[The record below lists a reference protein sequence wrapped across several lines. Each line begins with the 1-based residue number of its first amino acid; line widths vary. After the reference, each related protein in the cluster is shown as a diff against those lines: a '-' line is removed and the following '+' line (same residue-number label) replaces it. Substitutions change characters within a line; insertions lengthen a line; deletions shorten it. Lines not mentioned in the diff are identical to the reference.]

1 MAISTGQITIVD
13 YHDAVSL
20 TGYIG
25 SNLALTQVFN
35 PDNSTYSP
43 SYTSTNLIL
52 TPSLFK
58 AGSGSDIITEANV
71 KSIKWFDA
79 SAPTT
84 ELVANTN
91 YGLATFASG
100 ANRPLT
106 VKANILSGSTMA
118 KTFVVEVVYTD
129 PATGLDLTFK
139 TSITITRVNNSGGVT
154 FANVTTPNGN
164 IFKNGAGANLTA
176 LAELMRG
183 SGVDTSS
190 VAYQW
195 YRNDSSVST
204 DQGGGIGWRK
214 LDATTNFGTTGY
226 TSATLTIPATAVPS
240 LATFKCGIKD
250 TDASS
255 PTYNQTFFN
264 TVTVVDQT
272 DPIQV
277 TVTSTGGDVFKQGV
291 GSTTLKAV
299 LNQNGMEVDTAGT
312 KYTYKWYK
320 YDQNGT
326 KVTAWGGTGI
336 DFKTGKTLAIGGADV
351 DVKATFIVEIE

>member
-25 SNLALTQVFN
+25 ANLALTQVFN

-43 SYTSTNLIL
+43 SYSSTNMIF
-52 TPSLFK
+52 TPSLYK
-58 AGSGSDIITEANV
+58 AGSGTDIITDANV

-79 SAPTT
+79 AAPTT
-84 ELVANTN
+84 ELTNAGN
-91 YGLATFASG
+91 YGLPAFAAG
-100 ANRPLT
+100 TNRPLSI
-106 VKANILSGSTMA
+106 KANILSGATMS
-118 KTFVVEVVYTD
+118 KTFVVEILYTD
-129 PATGLDLTFK
+129 PGTGLDLTFK
-139 TSITITRVNNSGGVT
+139 SSITITRVNNSGGVT
-154 FANVTTPNGN
+154 FANVLTPNGN
-164 IFKNGAGANLTA
+164 IFKNSTGTNLTA
-176 LAELMRG
+176 VAELMRG
-183 SGVDTSS
+183 SGVDTTS
-190 VAYQW
+190 VSYQW
-195 YRNDSSVST
+195 YRNDPSVST

-226 TSATLTIPATAVPS
+226 GTATLSIPATAVPS

-250 TDASS
+250 TDAAS

-299 LNQNGMEVDTAGT
+299 LFQNGLEIDTAGT

-320 YDQNGT
+320 YDQNGN
-326 KVTAWGGTGI
+326 KIAAWGGVGI
-336 DFKTGKTLAIGGADV
+336 DYKTGKTLAVGGSDV
-351 DVKATFIVEIE
+351 DVKATFIVEVE

>member
-25 SNLALTQVFN
+25 ANLALTQVYN
-35 PDNSTYSP
+35 PDNNTYSP
-43 SYTSTNLIL
+43 SFTSTNLVL

-58 AGSGSDIITEANV
+58 AGSGTDIITDSAV
-71 KSIKWFDA
+71 KSIKWFDG

-84 ELVANTN
+84 ELVNNTT
-91 YGLATFASG
+91 YGLAAFATG
-100 ANRPLT
+100 TNRPLT
-106 VKANILSGSTMA
+106 VKQNILSGATMA
-118 KTFVVEVVYTD
+118 KTFIVEVVFTD
-129 PATGLDLTFK
+129 PATSLDLTFK
-139 TSITITRVNNSGGVT
+139 TSITISRVNNSGGVT
-154 FANVTTPNGN
+154 FANVTTPDGN
-164 IFKNGAGANLTA
+164 IFKNGAGTNLTA
-176 LAELMRG
+176 KAELMRG

-190 VAYQW
+190 VTYQW
-195 YRNDSSVST
+195 YRTDSTVST

-226 TSATLTIPATAVPS
+226 TTGTLTIPATAVTS
-240 LATFKCGIKD
+240 IAMFKCIIKD
-250 TDASS
+250 TDSAS
-255 PTYNQTFFN
+255 PTYNQSFAG
-264 TVTVVDQT
+264 TVSVVDQT

-291 GSTTLKAV
+291 GSTTLRAV
-299 LNQNGMEVDTAGT
+299 LYQNGTEIDSAGT

-351 DVKATFIVEIE
+351 DVKATFIVEVE